1 MLDTTL
7 VTTARS
13 IKSFLVKIKADAL
26 LSIAQSIYHSV
37 FLKDNGKNFIRKRVN
52 DEVYKFVPSLA
63 VFADIYEPHILSWLK
78 KWLHQGDVFWDVG
91 ANIGLTSLPA
101 ARIIGESGEIIAIEP
116 SPANAALLQRHIT
129 LNVNGHENIVTII
142 EAAVCDQDGGSI
154 TFSLIEDGLSPCN
167 SLMFSGSV
175 SGDAPKV
182 SRDVTVPAIS
192 LDGLLAKE
200 GRFPNLVKID
210 VEGAELKVIKGATK
224 LLSSQSAPILLLAI
238 HPFWLETPEDSQEI
252 VSLLKGWGYQIF
264 NRDGENVEKVEY
276 DEYLCLPPSL

>member
-1 MLDTTL
+1 MLDTPL

-13 IKSFLVKIKADAL
+13 IKSLLVKIKANSL
-26 LSIAQSIYHSV
+26 LSLAQSIYHSV
-37 FLKDNGKNFIRKRVN
+37 FLKDNGKNFISKRVN
-52 DEVYKFVPSLA
+52 DEVYKLAPSLA
-63 VFADIYEPHILSWLK
+63 VFADIYEPHILLWLK

-101 ARIIGESGEIIAIEP
+101 SRIIGESGKIIAIEP
-116 SPANAALLQRHIT
+116 SPANAALLKRHIT
-129 LNVNGHENIVTII
+129 LNKHENIVTII

-175 SGDAPKV
+175 NGDAPKV

-192 LDGLLAKE
+192 LDGLLSKE
-200 GRFPNLVKID
+200 GRSPNLVKID
-210 VEGAELKVIKGATK
+210 VEGAELKVIRGATK
-224 LLSSQSAPILLLAI
+224 LLSSQSAPVLVLAI
-238 HPFWLETPEDSQEI
+238 HPFWLETPEDCQEI

-264 NRDGENVEKVEY
+264 NRDGENVETVDY
-276 DEYLCLPPSL
+276 DEYLCLPPKL